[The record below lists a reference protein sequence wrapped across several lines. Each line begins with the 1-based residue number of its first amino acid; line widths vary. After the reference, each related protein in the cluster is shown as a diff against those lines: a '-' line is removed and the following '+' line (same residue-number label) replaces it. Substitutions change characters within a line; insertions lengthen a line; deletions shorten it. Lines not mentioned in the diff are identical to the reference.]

1 MKQHTFFKQNQNGAS
16 AIMFALFFIMVI
28 SLISLGFAT
37 LARRDQ
43 RATLDKTLSA
53 QAQLAA
59 ESGINAVKQYFD
71 TTPAVPG
78 PVLEKNNCNE
88 SIITYPKFSNGTTIT
103 CLTWDATPTE
113 AVKVLEP
120 YKGWSF
126 TNNTPTVSDRI
137 SWQTN
142 ENSGTYA
149 GAEGRQ
155 GSLPTINTAN
165 IPILKIVSV
174 PLNDITN
181 TGSPK
186 VEVVYLV
193 PVGGGDGSSV
203 VALGDAGTNTNG
215 NGSIFNVE
223 CSNNKCTANVSGYA
237 TPSSGTARMYFMQL
251 IGSKTATI
259 TYSSPDGSGN
269 LQQISNLQAKV
280 DVNVITQ
287 DQSKRLV
294 SYIPIASTSTNWQPF
309 FSALADSLCKDIK
322 IDSANVSSVSGSPVC
337 PN

>member
-1 MKQHTFFKQNQNGAS
+1 MNQHKKQIRLNQKGAS

-37 LARRDQ
+37 LSRRDQ
-43 RATLDKTLSA
+43 RSTLDKTLSA

-71 TTPAVPG
+71 ATPT
-78 PVLEKNNCNE
+78 VLEKTDCADE
-88 SIITYPKFSNGTTIT
+88 STVSYPKFSNGTSIT

-126 TNNTPTVSDRI
+126 TNSTPSAFDRI
-137 SWQTN
+137 SWETQ
-142 ENSGTYA
+142 ESVGLYGGIA
-149 GAEGRQ
+149 GRRA
-155 GSLPTINTAN
+155 SLPQLNTAN
-165 IPILKIVSV
+165 ASILKLVSV

-181 TGSPK
+181 TVSPK
-186 VEVVYLV
+186 VEVIYLV
-193 PVGGGDGSSV
+193 PGNNGVIPSAVTLGDG
-203 VALGDAGTNTNG
+203 ANNTNG
-215 NGSIFNVE
+215 NGSVFNVN
-223 CSNNKCTANVSGYA
+223 CSSNKCSANISGYA
-237 TPSSGTARMYFMQL
+237 SPSSGTQRMYYIQL

-259 TYSSPDGSGN
+259 TYSSPDGAGN
-269 LQQISNLQAKV
+269 LQQLTGLQAKV
-280 DVNVITQ
+280 DVNVLSQ

-322 IDSANVSSVSGSPVC
+322 IDGGNANPVSGTAVC
-337 PN
+337 PAP